1 MVGKWRLNSLRRL
14 VRLGVRAMGRE
25 DPPPGSTIGGLKVAD
40 ALCVALEFLDVGVPK
55 PDVLNP
61 DVRDHDVLNQE
72 RIAVNSIG
80 RRSDC
85 QSRNTPP
92 TRNTKSASQT
102 PAAGERCPWRAKDT
116 PI

>member
-1 MVGKWRLNSLRRL
+1 MVGKWRLNNFRRL
-14 VRLGVRAMGRE
+14 GRLGVRSGGRE
-25 DPPPGSTIGGLKVAD
+25 DSPLRVVAGEVRVAD
-40 ALCVALEFLDVGVPK
+40 DVPNL
-55 PDVLNP
+55 DVLNF
-61 DVRDHDVLNQE
+61 DVPNHDVLNQE
-72 RIAVNSIG
+72 RRAVNSIG

-116 PI
+116 PIKEI